1 MSCRETGYTGRVWH
15 EGEAYAHTGGPGLGV
30 TIEKEWMAN
39 LSFRPL
45 REGDSPFRV
54 EGSVT

>member
-1 MSCRETGYTGRVWH
+1 MKGR
-15 EGEAYAHTGGPGLGV
+15 AYAHTGGPGLGV

-45 REGDSPFRV
+45 REGDSPFRE